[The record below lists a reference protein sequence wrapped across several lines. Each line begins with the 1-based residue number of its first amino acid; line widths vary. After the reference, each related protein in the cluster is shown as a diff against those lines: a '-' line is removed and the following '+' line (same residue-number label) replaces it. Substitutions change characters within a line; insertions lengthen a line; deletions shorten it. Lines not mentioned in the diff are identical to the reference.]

1 MPETEK
7 KRSVWK
13 VCYNLIRKDWVRKL
27 IALVLTAII
36 YVAVLDRLSITH
48 DIPGIDVP
56 INPPSGFVVMQK
68 ETPTVRLV
76 VTGSQSLLKRLKP
89 EDFKITDVKI
99 NPEKYVE
106 GKPYILQ
113 LSPANIHAPLGVTVV
128 SVSPESLRIDIDKLE
143 TVDLPVTPTI
153 DKSQSLPSGYKVAGH
168 TIFPPTV
175 RVTAP
180 SMFLKGTN
188 AIKEVKTK
196 PIGLDNMTGTFDINK
211 NIEIPRPDIKI
222 SPVEV
227 MVRTNIVRE
236 FEEKTYKNLKIRV
249 MQDSGS
255 NIELADIKHATVKLS
270 ASIEVAKKL
279 SHDDILVYVSA
290 SDLATNRTGKLKLRC
305 TVNNKDVTVISVIPE
320 SVKVIIK

>member
-99 NPEKYVE
+99 NP
-106 GKPYILQ
+106 
-113 LSPANIHAPLGVTVV
+113 
-128 SVSPESLRIDIDKLE
+128 
-143 TVDLPVTPTI
+143 
-153 DKSQSLPSGYKVAGH
+153 
-168 TIFPPTV
+168 
-175 RVTAP
+175 
-180 SMFLKGTN
+180 
-188 AIKEVKTK
+188 
-196 PIGLDNMTGTFDINK
+196 
-211 NIEIPRPDIKI
+211 
-222 SPVEV
+222 
-227 MVRTNIVRE
+227 
-236 FEEKTYKNLKIRV
+236 
-249 MQDSGS
+249 
-255 NIELADIKHATVKLS
+255 
-270 ASIEVAKKL
+270 
-279 SHDDILVYVSA
+279 
-290 SDLATNRTGKLKLRC
+290 
-305 TVNNKDVTVISVIPE
+305 
-320 SVKVIIK
+320 